1 MISLKAGIAISI
13 AALIV
18 FGGVAF
24 FTLNASSPSLS
35 LKSVGYF
42 SIENNT
48 SKEYFISNSS
58 STLSINFTAYSNVLP
73 MDMYV
78 YDISPINNTSANW
91 VNITSLNG
99 SQNYDHVTI
108 NSNGT
113 QVELNLTLNQTAI
126 SQMKISNPLADQFYP
141 YIVQIIVIS
150 GNDNAAGFGFALFR
164 M

>member
-24 FTLNASSPSLS
+24 FTLNASTPSLS

-42 SIENNT
+42 SIDNNT
-48 SKEYFISNSS
+48 SKEYFVSNTT
-58 STLSINFTAYSNVLP
+58 STLSLNFTVYSSVLP

-108 NSNGT
+108 SSNGT
-113 QVELNLTLNQTAI
+113 LVELNLTLNQTAI
-126 SQMKISNPLADQFYP
+126 SQMRISNPVSGQFYP
-141 YIVQIIVIS
+141 YVVQIIVIS

-164 M
+164 I